1 MQSRWRLCST
11 FSNDRIYKRHKGR
24 RPFNILHT
32 GSEKFY
38 PSRLQVKKSKKKGR
52 AQPRPTKKLQVPC
65 FALAHSLLEPLVYR
79 LYPLKHRTHRYQR
92 LYVDLYQS
100 PVRQA
105 SY

>member
-11 FSNDRIYKRHKGR
+11 FSNDRIYTRHKGR

-52 AQPRPTKKLQVPC
+52 ARMAEHHPGPQRNC
-65 FALAHSLLEPLVYR
+65 RYRALL
-79 LYPLKHRTHRYQR
+79 
-92 LYVDLYQS
+92 
-100 PVRQA
+100 
-105 SY
+105 